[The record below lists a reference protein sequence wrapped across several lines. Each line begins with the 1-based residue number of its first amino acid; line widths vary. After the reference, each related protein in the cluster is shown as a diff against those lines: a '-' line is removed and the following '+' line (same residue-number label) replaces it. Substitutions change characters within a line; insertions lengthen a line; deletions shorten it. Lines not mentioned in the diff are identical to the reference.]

1 MADWT
6 RDDID
11 RALGEVLFNANN
23 YPNPSQMM
31 GRDTGPLRKKCM
43 DAVWEVVRPDPVES
57 LASELEQAARDAL
70 LTTVALTASTF
81 GVPMPAMDIDAMLD
95 EIDWRQAARNHLG
108 VSS

>member
-1 MADWT
+1 MS
-6 RDDID
+6 ID
-11 RALGEVLFNANN
+11 RADIDKAVRGAGGGFFDERLDAIIE
-23 YPNPSQMM
+23 
-31 GRDTGPLRKKCM
+31 
-43 DAVWEVVRPDPVES
+43 AVWDVVRPEPVEW
-57 LASELEQAARDAL
+57 LASELEKAARDAL